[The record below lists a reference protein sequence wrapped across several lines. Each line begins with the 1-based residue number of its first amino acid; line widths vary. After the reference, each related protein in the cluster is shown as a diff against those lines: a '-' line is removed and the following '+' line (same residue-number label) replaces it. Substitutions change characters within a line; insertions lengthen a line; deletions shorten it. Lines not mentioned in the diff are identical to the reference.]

1 MGGSDSPLLDSV
13 AAAASRAVLDG
24 VPANVGWLDADGVL
38 LGVNEP
44 WRAFMQAHG
53 REAECRPGVN
63 YLELRGRLE
72 REAGVEPGLCERIR
86 AVLEGREARFT
97 AEYRSVLARGERW
110 YRVTVMPLEIGGAPG
125 AVITWWD
132 LTEERDAQRALA
144 RNEASLRRTAAQLE
158 HIVNASHDVICAF
171 DAEGRFL
178 QVSAACARV
187 WGYQPAELVG
197 QRFLDF
203 VYPDDRTPA
212 LHAGMRVLAGEP
224 VRHLESRWVRKD
236 GSVCHVQWTCQ
247 WSHEMSAAFGVA
259 RDVSEAKLI
268 EEAGRVLNERLRVT
282 LDNMNDA
289 FMTLD
294 ARWRMTF
301 VNQAFAR
308 LAGRDAAELTGRI
321 LWAEYPDALESSFHA
336 HYARAL
342 REQVSVEFEEY
353 YEPLQLW
360 LEVRAHPTPDG
371 LAVYF
376 RDITERHRARAALVE
391 SEERFKH
398 VASATNDA
406 IWDWDVKRNR
416 VWWNDGVEKLFGASR
431 SSAMVTDWWESC
443 LHPADR
449 ARVIASLDRAVAS
462 GERRWSAE
470 YRFRRLDGAYAH
482 VLDRAS
488 IVRDASGNAVRMVGG
503 MTDVTAQREFEDR
516 LRERS
521 ALLDSARDAIHV
533 RDLDHRIHYW
543 NRSAETLYG
552 WTSEEVLGRS
562 FDSLFGVEPG
572 LYAEATGR
580 LLRDGEFVGDLEKTR
595 KDGRRLLV
603 EARWTL
609 LRDPQGRP
617 HRVLAIEGDVTERR
631 FLERQH
637 TRSQRLESLGTLA
650 GGIAHDLNNVF
661 TPILMSASLLARP
674 DLNPEDQELVAAVR
688 KSAQRG
694 ADMVRHLVSFAR
706 GAEGRHEPVRVSEI
720 VADAAKLASD
730 TLPKNIRVEL
740 ELEQDLCE
748 VAGDATQLHQ
758 VLMNLC
764 VNARDAMPEGGRIAI
779 RARNATF
786 PSAQRTVHGE
796 LPAGAYVLVEVE
808 DSGCGIPPGD
818 LEKIFEPFFTTKEHG
833 RGSGLGLATS
843 LAILRSHRGSMQVES
858 HPGVGSRFRL
868 FLPARS
874 VRTWAPAEHDE
885 AAPRGSGQ
893 VVLVVDDEIEI
904 LEAARR
910 ALTGHG
916 YRVIVARDG
925 PDALARFG
933 PLAGSVDL
941 ALVDMMMPLMD
952 GAETIERLKR
962 LDPGL
967 RVVASSGYATREQAT
982 KAQAAGVRSFLAK
995 PYTLPVLLRTVA
1007 QALEG

>member
-24 VPANVGWLDADGVL
+24 VPANIGWVDANGILV
-38 LGVNEP
+38 GVNEP

-63 YLELRGRLE
+63 YLELRQRLE
-72 REAGVEPGLCERIR
+72 REAGEQSGLSERIR
-86 AVLEGREARFT
+86 AVIDGREPRFT
-97 AEYRSVLARGERW
+97 AEYRSHLARGERW
-110 YRVTVMPLEIGGAPG
+110 YRVTVMPLEIGGAGG
-125 AVITWWD
+125 AVVTWWD
-132 LTEERDAQRALA
+132 LTEERKAQAALA

-158 HIVNASHDVICAF
+158 HIVDASHDVICAF

-187 WGYQPAELVG
+187 WGYPPSELVG

-224 VRHLESRWVRKD
+224 VRHFESRWVRKD
-236 GSVCHVQWTCQ
+236 GSVCHVQWSCQ
-247 WSHEMSAAFGVA
+247 WSSDMDAAFGVA
-259 RDVSEAKLI
+259 RDVSEAKLV

-294 ARWRMTF
+294 TRWRITF
-301 VNQAFAR
+301 VNQALAR
-308 LAGRDAAELTGRI
+308 LAGRDPADLIGRI
-321 LWAEYPDALESSFHA
+321 LWTEYPEALESSFPVN
-336 HYARAL
+336 YQRAL
-342 REQVSVEFEEY
+342 REQVTVEFEEY
-353 YEPLQLW
+353 YEPLELW

-371 LAVYF
+371 LAVYV

-391 SEERFKH
+391 SEQRFKH

-406 IWDWDVKRNR
+406 IWDWDVARNR
-416 VWWNDGVEKLFGASR
+416 VWWNDGVEKLFGVAR
-431 SSAMVTDWWESC
+431 GDAMATDWWESC

-449 ARVIASLDRAVAS
+449 ERVMASLDGAVKG
-462 GERRWSAE
+462 GERGWSAE

-482 VLDRAS
+482 VLDRAF
-488 IVRDASGNAVRMVGG
+488 IVRDGAGNAVRMVGG
-503 MTDVTAQREFEDR
+503 MTDMTAQREFEDR

-533 RDLDHRIHYW
+533 RDLDHRIQYW
-543 NRSAETLYG
+543 NRSAELLYG
-552 WTSEEVLGRS
+552 WTSEEVLGRPS
-562 FDSLFGVEPG
+562 EELFGVEPG
-572 LYAEATGR
+572 PYAGAIEQ
-580 LLRDGEFVGDLEKTR
+580 LLRDGEFVGDLDKVC
-595 KDGRRLLV
+595 KDGRRILV
-603 EARWTL
+603 QARWTL
-609 LRDPQGRP
+609 LRDGLGRP
-617 HRVLAIEGDVTERR
+617 HRVLALEADVTERR
-631 FLERQH
+631 FLERQL

-674 DLNPEDQELVAAVR
+674 DVHPEDQELVAAVR

-706 GAEGRHEPVRVSEI
+706 GAEGRHEPLRVSEI
-720 VADAAKLASD
+720 VAEAAKLASD
-730 TLPKNIRVEL
+730 TFPKNIRVEL
-740 ELEQDLCE
+740 ESEQALCE
-748 VAGDATQLHQ
+748 VSGDATQLHQ

-764 VNARDAMPEGGRIAI
+764 VNARDAMPEGGRIVI
-779 RARNATF
+779 RARNGALSS
-786 PSAQRTVHGE
+786 PQRMVHGE
-796 LPAGAYVLVEVE
+796 LPAGAYVVIEVE
-808 DSGCGIPPGD
+808 DTGCGIAPAH

-858 HPGVGSRFRL
+858 HLGAGTRFRL
-868 FLPARS
+868 YLPARS
-874 VRTWAPAEHDE
+874 VRTWVPAEHDE

-893 VVLVVDDEIEI
+893 VVLVVDDEPEI
-904 LEAARR
+904 LESARR

-916 YRVIVARDG
+916 YRVVVARDG
-925 PDALARFG
+925 PDALSRLG
-933 PLAGSVDL
+933 PLVGTVDL

-952 GAETIERLKR
+952 GAETIERMKR
-962 LDPGL
+962 LDPAL
-967 RVVASSGYATREQAT
+967 RIVASSGYATREQAA

>member
-1 MGGSDSPLLDSV
+1 MGGSDSPLLDTV

-24 VPANVGWLDADGVL
+24 VPANVGWLDANGTL
-38 LGVNEP
+38 LGVNQR
-44 WRAFMQAHG
+44 WRVFMQAHG
-53 REAECRPGVN
+53 REAECHPGVN
-63 YLELRGRLE
+63 YLQLRERLE
-72 REAGVEPGLCERIR
+72 REAGVDSGLCERIR
-86 AVLEGREARFT
+86 AVLDGREPLFT

-110 YRVTVMPLEIGGAPG
+110 YRVTVMPLEIAGARG

-132 LTEERDAQRALA
+132 LTDERNAQAALA

-158 HIVNASHDVICAF
+158 HIVDASHDVICAF

-178 QVSAACARV
+178 QVSAACARI

-203 VYPDDRTPA
+203 VYPDDRTAA
-212 LHAGMRVLAGEP
+212 LHASMRLLAGEP

-236 GSVCHVQWTCQ
+236 GSVCHVQWSCQ
-247 WSHEMSAAFGVA
+247 WSPAMNAAFGVA

-282 LDNMNDA
+282 LDNMNDG

-308 LAGRDAAELTGRI
+308 LVGRDAAELTGRI
-321 LWAEYPDALESSFHA
+321 LWKEYPDALESSFHR

-342 REQVSVEFEEY
+342 REQVTVEFEEF

-371 LAVYF
+371 LAIYF

-391 SEERFKH
+391 SEQRFKH

-406 IWDWDVKRNR
+406 IWDWDVARNR
-416 VWWNDGVEKLFGASR
+416 VWWNDGVEKLFGVSR
-431 SSAMVTDWWESC
+431 PAAMAIDWWESC

-449 ARVIASLDRAVAS
+449 ERVMASLDGAVGS

-470 YRFRRLDGAYAH
+470 YRFRRMDGAYAH
-482 VLDRAS
+482 VLDRAF
-488 IVRDASGNAVRMVGG
+488 IVRDASGAATRMVGG

-521 ALLDSARDAIHV
+521 ALLESAHDAIHV
-533 RDLDHRIHYW
+533 RDLDNRIQYW
-543 NRSAETLYG
+543 NRSAGILYG
-552 WTSEEVLGRS
+552 WTTEEVLGRPS
-562 FDSLFGVEPG
+562 EQIFGAEPAV
-572 LYAEATGR
+572 YARAMEQ
-580 LLRDGEFVGDLEKTR
+580 LLRDGEFVGDLEKAR

-603 EARWTL
+603 EVRWTL
-609 LRDPQGRP
+609 LRDAQGRP
-617 HRVLAIEGDVTERR
+617 HRVLAIEADVTERR

-674 DLNPEDQELVAAVR
+674 DLNPEDQELVAAVS

-694 ADMVRHLVSFAR
+694 ADMVRHLVAFAR
-706 GAEGRHEPVRVSEI
+706 GAEGRHEPLRVSEI
-720 VADAAKLASD
+720 VEEVSKLASD
-730 TLPKNIRVEL
+730 TFPKNIRVEL
-740 ELEQDLCE
+740 EAEQGLCE

-779 RARNATF
+779 RARNASF
-786 PSAQRTVHGE
+786 PCAQRMVHGE
-796 LPAGAYVLVEVE
+796 LPAGSYVAVEVE
-808 DSGCGIPPGD
+808 DTGCGIPPGN

-843 LAILRSHRGSMQVES
+843 LAIVRSHHGSMQVES
-858 HPGVGSRFRL
+858 RPGVGSRFRL
-868 FLPARS
+868 LLPARA
-874 VRTWAPAEHDE
+874 VRTWVPAAHDQ

-893 VVLVVDDEIEI
+893 VVLVVDDEAQI

-910 ALTGHG
+910 GLAAHG

-933 PLAGSVDL
+933 PLAGTVDL

-967 RVVASSGYATREQAT
+967 RIVASSGYATREQAT